1 VVGGKQVSALK
12 ISDILR
18 HKNST
23 TRVDVVTI
31 APTDTVTALVAALAE
46 HNVGAL
52 IAVDGDR
59 VVGIVSERDVVR
71 RIAEQGPGVLDAAVS
86 TIMTTSVLSCSGE
99 DSVDSI
105 AETMT
110 QERIRHMPVI
120 DGSELVGVVSIGD
133 VVSSR
138 IRQLETDRGQLEQYI
153 SG

>member
-1 VVGGKQVSALK
+1 VSALK

-18 HKNST
+18 HKTATSPKG
-23 TRVDVVTI
+23 VVTI
-31 APTDTVTALVAALAE
+31 APSDTVTQLVAALAE

-71 RIAEQGPGVLDAAVS
+71 RIAEQGAAVLDLAIS
-86 TIMTTSVLSCSGE
+86 SIMTTSVVSCSSE

-110 QERIRHMPVI
+110 QRRIRHMPVI